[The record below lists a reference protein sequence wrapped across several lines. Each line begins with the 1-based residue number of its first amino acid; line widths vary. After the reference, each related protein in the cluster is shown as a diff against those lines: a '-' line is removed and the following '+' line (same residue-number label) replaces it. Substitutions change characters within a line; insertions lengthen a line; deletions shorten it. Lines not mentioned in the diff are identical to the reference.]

1 MKFINEYKEGDR
13 VLDIYLC
20 KQKTQATTRS
30 GKPYETIVLQDKTGT
45 IDAKIWELNDAGI
58 ADFAALDYVE
68 VHGEVNSYQ
77 GVLQMGVKRIRRCK
91 EGEYKE
97 ADYLPVS
104 QYDLDEM
111 FFKLLDYIEQIKNK
125 HLKALLTAIFVD
137 DKEFVKSFCAS
148 SAAKSIH
155 HSFVGGLLEHTL
167 SVVKLCEFYTG
178 IYPAL
183 KKDLLISAALCHDI
197 GKTRELSKFPL
208 NDYTDEGN
216 FLGHIVIG
224 SEMVGEKIKK
234 LTGFPETLAAE
245 LKHCILAHHG
255 EFEYGSPKRPALI
268 EAVALHFA
276 DNTDAKIQTFTE
288 IIANSSLS
296 GWHGY
301 NRLFES
307 NIIAT
312 RLS

>member
-1 MKFINEYKEGDR
+1 MKYINEYKEGDR

-45 IDAKIWELNDAGI
+45 IEAKIWELNDAGI
-58 ADFAALDYVE
+58 GDFAAFDYIE
-68 VHGEVNSYQ
+68 VYGEINSYQ

-91 EGEYKE
+91 KGEYKE

-104 QYDLDEM
+104 QYDIDEM
-111 FFKLLDYIEQIKNK
+111 FLALLDYIEQLQNE
-125 HLKALLTAIFVD
+125 HLKSLMTEIFIND
-137 DKEFVKSFCAS
+137 ADFVKRFCAS

-167 SVVKLCEFYTG
+167 SVVKLCEFYSG
-178 IYPAL
+178 LYPAL

-197 GKTRELSKFPL
+197 GKVRELCEFPL

-224 SEMVGEKIKK
+224 SEMVEEKIKK
-234 LTGFPETLAAE
+234 VAGFPEVLAAE
-245 LKHCILAHHG
+245 LKHCILSHHG
-255 EFEYGSPKRPALI
+255 EFDYGSPKRPSLI

-288 IIANSSLS
+288 VLENSKV
-296 GWHGY
+296 
-301 NRLFES
+301 
-307 NIIAT
+307 
-312 RLS
+312 